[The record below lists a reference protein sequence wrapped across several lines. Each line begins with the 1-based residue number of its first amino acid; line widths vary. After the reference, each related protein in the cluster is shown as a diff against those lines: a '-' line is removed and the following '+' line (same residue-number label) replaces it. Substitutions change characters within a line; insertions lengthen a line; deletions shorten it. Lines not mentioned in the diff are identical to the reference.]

1 MSQQNRGSRGQRSP
15 PTINAQ
21 LLRVGEETVRTGW
34 CQLEPHQSQQNQ
46 FQPPETKLH
55 TRSWNKP
62 SRTGQN
68 QFQPAMLSWDQEG
81 SLTSPRTSSWS
92 DLVSVLDPLL
102 SSQPS
107 RWDQLN
113 SDEMSLTV
121 KTSRILSPAGTVTPD
136 LI

>member
-21 LLRVGEETVRTGW
+21 LLTVREETVRTGW
-34 CQLEPHQSQQNQ
+34 SQLEPHQSRQNQ
-46 FQPPETKLH
+46 FQPPEAKLH
-55 TRSWNKP
+55 TCSWNKA

-68 QFQPAMLSWDQEG
+68 QFQPVMLSWDQEG
-81 SLTSPRTSSWS
+81 SLTSQRTSSWS

-121 KTSRILSPAGTVTPD
+121 KTSRILSPAGPVTPD